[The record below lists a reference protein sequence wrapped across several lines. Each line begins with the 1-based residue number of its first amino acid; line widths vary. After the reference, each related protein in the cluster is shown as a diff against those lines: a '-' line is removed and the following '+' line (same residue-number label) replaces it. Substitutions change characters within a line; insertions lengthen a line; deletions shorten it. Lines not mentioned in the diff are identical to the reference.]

1 MDAMDVLTI
10 IKDLTVIAGVM
21 VVVPVYLFDCL
32 YAAGMRKL
40 RNELRA
46 DARELRAELRSDMNE
61 LQETI
66 AAAARRS
73 HIGP

>member
-1 MDAMDVLTI
+1 MDAMDLLTI

-32 YAAGMRKL
+32 HAAGMRKL
-40 RNELRA
+40 RSELRA

-61 LQETI
+61 LQEAI
-66 AAAARRS
+66 AAARRP